1 MAEHASN
8 QSTDTE
14 SVEMQKQ
21 IEDMFSAECTE
32 EEENASIKSPGPEG
46 LHTMLTTHHPEL
58 LISLETI
65 RETYLSMELPS
76 DASFDGRTFKRF
88 VAGLLVSQQTTKEDG
103 DAVKEDSKV
112 QSATMLPSSDEHR
125 TITSIVNHSDENVDD
140 RIQETGLH
148 TTVAGHVSD
157 HAEPEVVGQ
166 TKNNGGRAEVNP
178 GTLDKE
184 GCGKETYQHMLRTAF
199 KERVFRHKMEKT
211 TFLPVISAY
220 TFRSTDE
227 RDKAL
232 AATKHMTAQ
241 LLPSFDAKLWS
252 GWEKREEDL
261 SYLDV
266 DLFSQFTEFV
276 GERKGSNR

>member
-1 MAEHASN
+1 M
-8 QSTDTE
+8 QS
-14 SVEMQKQ
+14 VQRRKK
-21 IEDMFSAECTE
+21 
-32 EEENASIKSPGPEG
+32 NASIKSPGPEG

-65 RETYLSMELPS
+65 RETYLSMQLPS
-76 DASFDGRTFKRF
+76 DASFDSRTFKRF
-88 VAGLLVSQQTTKEDG
+88 VACLLVSQQTTKEDR
-103 DAVKEDSKV
+103 DAVKEDSKA
-112 QSATMLPSSDEHR
+112 QSATMLPNSDEHR
-125 TITSIVNHSDENVDD
+125 TITSIVNYSDEKVDD
-140 RIQETGLH
+140 KIQETGLH
-148 TTVAGHVSD
+148 TIVAGHVSD
-157 HAEPEVVGQ
+157 HAEPDVVGQ
-166 TKNNGGRAEVNP
+166 TKNTGGRAEVNP

-252 GWEKREEDL
+252 GWEKREEAL
-261 SYLDV
+261 SYLEV
-266 DLFSQFTEFV
+266 DLFVKFTEFV
-276 GERKGSNR
+276 ERNYFRIMVETLKAN

>member
-21 IEDMFSAECTE
+21 IEDMFSSECTE

-76 DASFDGRTFKRF
+76 DASFDSRTFKRF
-88 VAGLLVSQQTTKEDG
+88 VACLLVSQQTTKEDR
-103 DAVKEDSKV
+103 DAVKEDSKA

-125 TITSIVNHSDENVDD
+125 TETSIVMHSEESVDD
-140 RIQETGLH
+140 RTQEIGLH
-148 TTVAGHVSD
+148 TTVAGHVSG
-157 HAEPEVVGQ
+157 HAVPEVVAP
-166 TKNNGGRAEVNP
+166 TENNEGRAEVNP
-178 GTLDKE
+178 GMRDKE

-211 TFLPVISAY
+211 KFLPVISAY
-220 TFRSTDE
+220 IFRSTDE
-227 RDKAL
+227 RD
-232 AATKHMTAQ
+232 
-241 LLPSFDAKLWS
+241 
-252 GWEKREEDL
+252 
-261 SYLDV
+261 
-266 DLFSQFTEFV
+266 
-276 GERKGSNR
+276 